1 MILEKLP
8 RLCCE
13 MGWKELKAYLDGP
26 DFAILRQDEIRP
38 WQSAEPTL
46 AAWRTHPLPLLAAVQ
61 APPRP
66 FPVFKAPPVF
76 SADSPARRELVPI
89 QADVPVE
96 PGEVIM
102 AIKTLFFIE
111 TLRGGGAEK
120 VLCDLVNAMD
130 PEKFEITVQ
139 TLWKADA
146 SRFLKPW
153 IRYRYCYAAPG
164 RLNSL
169 RSRAEAAAGLIYPLH
184 IRDNYELE
192 VAYLEFGSTKIL
204 AGSTNKKAKKIAWVH
219 SDLAQKLNGKPET
232 LQKAAAQYEA
242 YDRIVCVS
250 QTARDSFI
258 RLFGRERDT
267 VVLYNTIDDE
277 SIREKAKLA
286 PAVPFSKRRLTVAAV
301 GRLSEE
307 KQYDMLLRIHKQ
319 LLDEGLVHDLWI
331 VGEGDQRALLEA
343 YISENKLSDSV
354 TLFGFQSNPYPFM
367 KAADLLVCSSRYEGL
382 STFVTEGLIL
392 GKPIV
397 TTECSGMR
405 ELLGDS
411 EYGMITENSENA
423 LLGGMRKMLSSQSTR
438 AYYFGAAMARGRAF
452 SADRLANLT
461 EQFFED
467 TIKGSQT

>member
-1 MILEKLP
+1 
-8 RLCCE
+8 
-13 MGWKELKAYLDGP
+13 
-26 DFAILRQDEIRP
+26 
-38 WQSAEPTL
+38 
-46 AAWRTHPLPLLAAVQ
+46 
-61 APPRP
+61 
-66 FPVFKAPPVF
+66 
-76 SADSPARRELVPI
+76 
-89 QADVPVE
+89 
-96 PGEVIM
+96 M

-146 SRFLKPW
+146 ARFLKPW

-169 RSRAEAAAGLIYPLH
+169 RSRAEAAAGLTYPLH

-204 AGSTNKKAKKIAWVH
+204 AGSTNKKAKKLAWVH
-219 SDLAQKLNGKPET
+219 SDLERKLDGKPET
-232 LQKAAAQYEA
+232 RAKLARQYAA

-250 QTARDSFI
+250 NTAKESFV
-258 RLFGRERDT
+258 RLFGRESE
-267 VVLYNTIDDE
+267 VSVLYNTVDDAA
-277 SIREKAKLA
+277 IREKAELTL
-286 PAVPFSKRRLTVAAV
+286 PALPAKRRLTVAAV

-307 KQYDMLLRIHKQ
+307 KCYDRLIRVHKQ
-319 LLDEGLVHDLWI
+319 LLDAGLAHDLWI
-331 VGEGDQRALLEA
+331 VGEGDQRGVLEA
-343 YISENKLSDSV
+343 LIAELGLTDSV
-354 TLFGFQSNPYPFM
+354 KLFGFQSNPYPFM

-382 STFVTEGLIL
+382 STFVTEGLVL

-411 EYGMITENSENA
+411 EYGLIVENEEEA
-423 LLGGMRKMLSSQSTR
+423 LREGIERLLRD
-438 AYYFGAAMARGRAF
+438 AALRERFAAAAALRGRDF
-452 SADRLANLT
+452 SARALAGET
-461 EQFFED
+461 ERFFIDLLEE
-467 TIKGSQT
+467 

>member
-1 MILEKLP
+1 M
-8 RLCCE
+8 
-13 MGWKELKAYLDGP
+13 
-26 DFAILRQDEIRP
+26 
-38 WQSAEPTL
+38 
-46 AAWRTHPLPLLAAVQ
+46 
-61 APPRP
+61 
-66 FPVFKAPPVF
+66 PV
-76 SADSPARRELVPI
+76 RI
-89 QADVPVE
+89 
-96 PGEVIM
+96 
-102 AIKTLFFIE
+102 LFFIE
-111 TLRGGGAEK
+111 ELSGGGAEK
-120 VLCDLVNAMD
+120 VLCNLVNHMD
-130 PEKFEITVQ
+130 QSKFDITVQ

-146 SRFLKPW
+146 KQFLHPG
-153 IRYRYCYAAPG
+153 IHYRYCYARKN
-164 RLNSL
+164 RLNEYC
-169 RSRAEAAAGLIYPLH
+169 SRLAAAAGLTYPLH
-184 IRDNYELE
+184 IKDSYDLE
-192 VAYLEFGSTKIL
+192 IAYLEFGSTKVL
-204 AGSTNKKAKKIAWVH
+204 SRSSNKKAKKIAWVH
-219 SDLAQKLNGKPET
+219 SDLTQKLNGKPET

-301 GRLSEE
+301 GRLSAE

-354 TLFGFQSNPYPFM
+354 TLFGFQPNPYPYM
-367 KAADLLVCSSRYEGL
+367 VAADLLVCSSRYEGL

-423 LLGGMRKMLSSQSTR
+423 LLDGMRKMLSSQSTR